1 MGWILGSQDGIEE
14 SGMDGQEGVK
24 DGSCIGPGNQRWDGP
39 SGISDRHSGVM
50 DGQEGVMDGQEGIRD
65 GWTLGIRD
73 GPRPPAAYGEVLYIH
88 TNTTHTS
95 KLPADALVLSPG
107 RRGVRGTE
115 GGFHHSRTMCSRPA
129 VPAQIKAPQR
139 STQTGLVLSRLVS
152 SGSAAKGRKIRS
164 SGAIAAANAAA
175 RALVPPGAAGAVDW
189 PTAPAAKA
197 IIKPGTHTCGS
208 GRLRPPLVF
217 STKSQRRTGALLSP
231 PWERDDGYSGAPD
244 QTARIRP
251 TRNRNITWPTRCF
264 ARAPRRR

>member
-1 MGWILGSQDGIEE
+1 MDHVWTREPGGSCIGTWEPVMGWILGSQDGIEE

-39 SGISDRHSGVM
+39 SGISDGHSGVM

-88 TNTTHTS
+88 TNTTHTRQTAS
-95 KLPADALVLSPG
+95 G
-107 RRGVRGTE
+107 R
-115 GGFHHSRTMCSRPA
+115 SRPLSGEA
-129 VPAQIKAPQR
+129 RRPRDRGWVSSFEDHVFSAGSPCSNKAPQR

-189 PTAPAAKA
+189 PTAP
-197 IIKPGTHTCGS
+197 GG
-208 GRLRPPLVF
+208 
-217 STKSQRRTGALLSP
+217 KS
-231 PWERDDGYSGAPD
+231 D
-244 QTARIRP
+244 
-251 TRNRNITWPTRCF
+251 N
-264 ARAPRRR
+264 